1 MLVLYKNEKIIN
13 IIYVFIIIAS
23 AKKKQLSKQQ
33 TLEERRRSRSC
44 NESISN
50 LRANRHVR
58 RSTNEESIDPSQS
71 SKAATTETA
80 KTKISASPLTN
91 QLKPRAK

>member
-1 MLVLYKNEKIIN
+1 LN
-13 IIYVFIIIAS
+13 
-23 AKKKQLSKQQ
+23 KQQ

-50 LRANRHVR
+50 LRTNRHVR

-71 SKAATTETA
+71 KTATTETT

-91 QLKPRAK
+91 QLKPRAKSVIINFERNLYFLK